1 MRRGLVLIT
10 LGILLMSGLFSGCA
24 SGKQNNDGADYARL
38 REKMVKTQL
47 VQRGVAD
54 SNVLK
59 AMRTVKRHLFVPE
72 AQRSAA
78 YNDYPLPIG
87 EGQTISQPYIVAF
100 MTELLAAHEDSRV
113 LEIGTGSGYQAAV
126 LAKIAKEVWTI
137 EIIEALGRS
146 AETRLKELGYENVHV
161 RIGDGYAGWPEHA
174 PFDGIIVTCACR
186 EAPGPLV
193 AQLGE
198 GGRMVVPIGRS
209 LSYQTLTL
217 FEKKNGALH
226 KKDISGCVF
235 VPLLGPHGW
244 VTGREK

>member
-1 MRRGLVLIT
+1 M
-10 LGILLMSGLFSGCA
+10 LMSGLFSGCA
-24 SGKQNNDGADYARL
+24 GGKQGDNTVDYAKL

-47 VQRGVAD
+47 IPRGITDA
-54 SNVLK
+54 NVLR
-59 AMRTVKRHLFVPE
+59 AMRTVRRHLFVPE
-72 AQRSAA
+72 SQRSTA
-78 YNDYPLPIG
+78 YSDYPLPIG
-87 EGQTISQPYIVAF
+87 EGQTISQPYIVAL
-100 MTELLAAHEDSRV
+100 MTQLLSANKDSRV
-113 LEIGTGSGYQAAV
+113 LEVGTGSGYQAAV

-146 AETRLKELGYENVHV
+146 AEARLKELGYENVHV

-186 EAPGPLV
+186 EAPKPLV

-198 GGRMVVPIGRS
+198 GGRMVIPIGKR

-217 FEKKNGALH
+217 FEKKNGILH

-244 VTGREK
+244 VAGPEQ

>member
-1 MRRGLVLIT
+1 MRRGVIAIT
-10 LGILLMSGLFSGCA
+10 LGFMLMSGLFSGCA
-24 SGKQNNDGADYARL
+24 GGKQGDNTVDYAKL

-47 VQRGVAD
+47 IPRGITDA
-54 SNVLK
+54 NVLR
-59 AMRTVKRHLFVPE
+59 AMRTVRRHLFVPE
-72 AQRSAA
+72 SQRSAA
-78 YNDYPLPIG
+78 YSDYPLPIG
-87 EGQTISQPYIVAF
+87 EGQTISQPYIVAL
-100 MTELLAAHEDSRV
+100 MTQLLSANKDSRV
-113 LEIGTGSGYQAAV
+113 LEVGTGSGYQAAV

-146 AETRLKELGYENVHV
+146 AEARLKELGYENVHV

-186 EAPGPLV
+186 EAPKPLV

-198 GGRMVVPIGRS
+198 GGRMVIPIGKS

-217 FEKKNGALH
+217 FEKKNGILH

-244 VTGREK
+244 VAGPEQ

>member
-1 MRRGLVLIT
+1 VKNALLAIT
-10 LGILLMSGLFSGCA
+10 LGFMLMSGLFSGCA
-24 SGKQNNDGADYARL
+24 GGKQNKDGADY

-47 VQRGVAD
+47 VPRGITDA
-54 SNVLK
+54 NVLR

-78 YNDYPLPIG
+78 YSDYPLPIG
-87 EGQTISQPYIVAF
+87 EGQTISQPYIVAL
-100 MTELLAAHEDSRV
+100 MTQLLAANKDSRV

-126 LAKIAKEVWTI
+126 LAEIAKEVWTI
-137 EIIEALGRS
+137 EIIEALGKS
-146 AETRLKELGYENVHV
+146 AEARLKELGYENVHV

-186 EAPGPLV
+186 EAPQPLV
-193 AQLGE
+193 EQLGE
-198 GGRMVVPIGRS
+198 GGRMVIPVGGS

-217 FEKKNGALH
+217 FEKKNGILH
-226 KKDISGCVF
+226 KKDITGCVF